1 MFIRVKKIGQY
12 EYLYLVQSVRE
23 GGRHVQRVIR
33 VYAAVEGSHAHAGI
47 GLRGNTITKT

>member
-12 EYLYLVQSVRE
+12 EYLYLVENVRE

-33 VYAAVEGSHAHAGI
+33 ALGRRDRRS
-47 GLRGNTITKT
+47 